1 MGLNDLLKELEIE
14 VDDEV
19 KLADVKIEDL
29 PEEQQPLFKKAMD
42 IIAKQ
47 TDEIA
52 AVSLVAK
59 TLKEHAAKP
68 EEKPEEKK
76 PAEGIFGLEK
86 DDPYAYAFETMAG
99 MIGNIGVKTEDQIQ
113 ADFEEDIKALALKD
127 KSIVHVIPEMDEI
140 LKTHPTMRSDVN
152 TLFAL
157 AKQTKERRVEK
168 PKPTETAGS
177 DSNTVQNPVQQKSI
191 AEAFAEAE
199 KNLK

>member
-1 MGLNDLLKELEIE
+1 MGLNDLLKELEIDTE
-14 VDDEV
+14 EES
-19 KLADVKIEDL
+19 LADVKIEDL

-68 EEKPEEKK
+68 VEKPEEKK
-76 PAEGIFGLEK
+76 PEEGIFGLEK
-86 DDPYAYAFETMAG
+86 DDPYAHAFETMAG
-99 MIGNIGVKTEDQIQ
+99 MIGNIGVKTEYQIQ
-113 ADFEEDIKALALKD
+113 ADFEEDITELAKKD
-127 KSIVHVIPEMDEI
+127 KTIVHVIPEMEAI

-157 AKQTKERRVEK
+157 AKATKERRKEK
-168 PKPTETAGS
+168 VKPTEITGATT
-177 DSNTVQNPVQQKSI
+177 NTVQNSVQSKSI
-191 AEAFAEAE
+191 TEAFAEAE
-199 KNLK
+199 KSLT